1 MEPKQNGPNKC
12 CQHLPGL
19 TRSLDSTKEGL
30 MPNHTHI
37 VGPAANPRPG
47 KLPKTPLVIPQRV
60 AARAATRFTRDEAGC
75 YVSTYSV
82 GSHGYAQ
89 IGWSEH
95 GGTRTVTA
103 HRAAWVHAHGT
114 QIPEGMTIDH
124 LCKNSRCVN
133 PNHLR
138 LLSNYENARRTFGR
152 DWPVGECANGH
163 PNSRLVQNSRGRWE
177 CVDCRKIWASHR
189 KPKTPTPEKPAAQRQ
204 STLQAQQSHSK
215 ETHHEHP

>member
-1 MEPKQNGPNKC
+1 
-12 CQHLPGL
+12 
-19 TRSLDSTKEGL
+19 

-138 LLSNYENARRTFGR
+138 LLSNYENARRTNGR
-152 DWPVGECANGH
+152 DWPIGECINGQ
-163 PNSRLVQNSRGRWE
+163 PNAYLKVFDKGRVHCAL
-177 CVDCRKIWASHR
+177 CVDSWPS
-189 KPKTPTPEKPAAQRQ
+189 KPKGYRSAPYLEEPAN
-204 STLQAQQSHSK
+204 
-215 ETHHEHP
+215 E